1 MKKQIIAGTLAFTT
15 LFSIV
20 SPVTSFAAETKTST
34 NVETKLQRTVLQTAV
49 EMNEPKA
56 STKGLKKDALV
67 FALRHGGPLVGK
79 LLGNLSSKN
88 GKRVAENSKA
98 IANKLDKLS
107 KDIEQTMIDF
117 MHFELGFPISAA
129 RSIAWAIMQVI

>member
-20 SPVTSFAAETKTST
+20 SPVTSFAAEAKTPT

-56 STKGLKKDALV
+56 STKSWKKDALV

-88 GKRVAENSKA
+88 GKLVTDNSKA
-98 IANKLDKLS
+98 LANKLDKLS
-107 KDIEQTMIDF
+107 KDIEQKMIDF

-129 RSIAWAIMQVI
+129 RTIAWAIMQVI

>member
-20 SPVTSFAAETKTST
+20 SPITSFAAEAKTST

-56 STKGLKKDALV
+56 STKGFKKDALV

-79 LLGNLSSKN
+79 LLGNLSKHN
-88 GKRVAENSKA
+88 GDLVIKHSKA

-107 KDIEQTMIDF
+107 REIEKTMIDF
-117 MHFELGFPISAA
+117 MHFELGIPISAA

>member
-1 MKKQIIAGTLAFTT
+1 MKKQIIAGTIALTT
-15 LFSIV
+15 LFSIL

-56 STKGLKKDALV
+56 STKSWKKDALV
-67 FALRHGGPLVGK
+67 FALRYGGDLTGK
-79 LLGNLSSKN
+79 LLSNLSPKN
-88 GKRVAENSKA
+88 GALVKKHSKA

-107 KDIEQTMIDF
+107 RDIEQSMIDF
-117 MHFELGFPISAA
+117 MHFQLDIPISAA

>member
-20 SPVTSFAAETKTST
+20 SPVTSFAAEAKTST

-56 STKGLKKDALV
+56 STQSWKKDALV

-88 GKRVAENSKA
+88 GKLVTDNSKA
-98 IANKLDKLS
+98 LANKLDKLS
-107 KDIEQTMIDF
+107 KDIEQKMIDF

-129 RSIAWAIMQVI
+129 RTIAWAIMQVI

>member
-56 STKGLKKDALV
+56 STQSWKKDALV

-98 IANKLDKLS
+98 IADKLDKLS
-107 KDIEQTMIDF
+107 KDIEQRMIDF

>member
-1 MKKQIIAGTLAFTT
+1 MKKQIIAGTLALTT

-34 NVETKLQRTVLQTAV
+34 NVKTKLQKTVLQTAI

-56 STKGLKKDALV
+56 STKGFKKDALV

-88 GKRVAENSKA
+88 GKRVAENSKV

>member
-56 STKGLKKDALV
+56 STKGLKKDAVV

-79 LLGNLSSKN
+79 LLGNLSAKN
-88 GKRVAENSKA
+88 GERVVKNSKA

-129 RSIAWAIMQVI
+129 RSIAWAIMQLI